1 MPVIP
6 TFSSILSPSQACDI
20 CSLQNCTDP
29 YEAYLRR
36 CNEYRYPLPDYFLN
50 EEVIEVS
57 DEENAISDDEMD
69 SVVLRETPH
78 YARETRR
85 VSLIR
90 EEMAIPRSNEEG
102 E

>member
-1 MPVIP
+1 M
-6 TFSSILSPSQACDI
+6 
-20 CSLQNCTDP
+20 
-29 YEAYLRR
+29 
-36 CNEYRYPLPDYFLN
+36 
-50 EEVIEVS
+50 S

-69 SVVLRETPH
+69 NVVLRETPH

-90 EEMAIPRSNEEG
+90 EEMARPRSDEEG

>member
-6 TFSSILSPSQACDI
+6 TFSSILSPSQACDM

-29 YEAYLRR
+29 YEAYLR
-36 CNEYRYPLPDYFLN
+36 RYPLPDYFLN

-69 SVVLRETPH
+69 NVVLRETPH

-90 EEMAIPRSNEEG
+90 EEMARPRSDEEG